1 MFLSFRGEDTRAA
14 FTSHL
19 HSSLSNAGI
28 LVFKDDSD
36 LPRGNSISLE
46 LPLGIELSTISV
58 IIFSKD
64 YAGSRWCLNEL
75 SNIMEL
81 HKAESRVVL
90 PVFYGVDPSEVRNQ
104 KSSFG
109 DAFSNLIQRISSSK
123 DQESRWRTDL
133 REAGGIAGFVVINS
147 K

>member
-75 SNIMEL
+75 SKIMKL
-81 HKAESRVVL
+81 HRSQGQVVL
-90 PVFYGVDPSEVRNQ
+90 PVFYGVDPSDVRNQ
-104 KSSFG
+104 LSSFG
-109 DAFSNLIQRISSSK
+109 EAFQGLIQRSSPTK
-123 DQESRWRTDL
+123 KQVSRWRKDL
-133 REAGGIAGFVVINS
+133 CEVGGIAGFVVLNS